1 MHFSH
6 MDLWP
11 TLNLK
16 IHKFEPQFLRVFSRQ
31 WPALK
36 FYVIHEYGLKLG
48 EANSAFLRL
57 SMSAQN
63 YKGPNV
69 CPFSFTTALLCLQ
82 NYFWSNLSFIV
93 LKCAK
98 CKSQIYKTRHG
109 ESINCSLAIYAC
121 GLHMV
126 FWKVPIWL
134 CEIPVKS
141 KAKLNFG
148 VKLDL

>member
-6 MDLWP
+6 MGLWP
-11 TLNLK
+11 SLNLK
-16 IHKFEPQFLRVFSRQ
+16 IHKIEPQFLQVFSRR
-31 WPALK
+31 WLALI
-36 FYVIHEYGLKLG
+36 FHVIHEYGFKLR
-48 EANSAFLRL
+48 EASSAFLRL

-82 NYFWSNLSFIV
+82 NYFWSNFFLLFWNVQNINH
-93 LKCAK
+93 K
-98 CKSQIYKTRHG
+98 YKTRHG
-109 ESINCSLAIYAC
+109 ESISCSLAIYAC

-141 KAKLNFG
+141 KAKLNSV
-148 VKLDL
+148 VKLD